1 MDSKD
6 LYYELHKS
14 VYGRVNVMT
23 RQTENGQMVVIYD
36 DHRWLLNVLF
46 YLYKLGEHYDLIYF
60 DAHDDAAECEKK
72 TILLEKIGVANL
84 NEATDKQFGAFVDF
98 DQREDDGGWLTTAME
113 LNLIGDI
120 VNIGN
125 RHSSNLSQMHGQY
138 TSEDG
143 VVHNVFELSKD
154 LGYELGCRGQ
164 LGDTCRERECRKL
177 RDFFGIEHF
186 YRRYGDMHVVRPY
199 VLDFD
204 LDFFTMSFND
214 EATHGWTP
222 KILKKHFPDHSEQDR
237 MLRDLIRDAK
247 VITICREPDYCGSL
261 GDSNRI
267 LEMLDRQ
274 YFEGCIGTDSSL

>member
-1 MDSKD
+1 MNPKK
-6 LYYELHKS
+6 LYYELNKS
-14 VYGRVNVMT
+14 VWGRVNVMT
-23 RQTENGQMVVIYD
+23 RQTENGQMIVLYD

-46 YLYKLGEHYDLIYF
+46 YLHKLGEHYDLIYF

-72 TILLEKIGVANL
+72 SALLEKIGVADL
-84 NEATDKQFGAFVDF
+84 KEATEKQFGAFVDF

-113 LNLIGDI
+113 LNLIGDV

-125 RHSSNLSQMHGQY
+125 RHSDNLMQMNGLY
-138 TSEDG
+138 TNEDG
-143 VVHNVFELSKD
+143 IVHHVFELSEN
-154 LGYELGCRGQ
+154 LEHELGCRGQ
-164 LGDTCRERECRKL
+164 LGDTCREEECRKL

-186 YRRYGDMHVVRPY
+186 YRRQCDMRVVRPY

-214 EATHGWTP
+214 EATHGWTT
-222 KILKKHFPDHSEQDR
+222 KILNKHFPNNSMPDW
-237 MLRDLIRDAK
+237 MLRDLIRDAM

-267 LEMLDRQ
+267 LEMLDQ
-274 YFEGCIGTDSSL
+274 YYFDGCIGTDSSL

>member
-6 LYYELHKS
+6 LYDELHKS

-46 YLYKLGEHYDLIYF
+46 YLYKLGEQYDLIYF

-98 DQREDDGGWLTTAME
+98 DQRTDDGGWLTTAME
-113 LNLIGDI
+113 LNLI
-120 VNIGN
+120 
-125 RHSSNLSQMHGQY
+125 
-138 TSEDG
+138 
-143 VVHNVFELSKD
+143 
-154 LGYELGCRGQ
+154 
-164 LGDTCRERECRKL
+164 
-177 RDFFGIEHF
+177 
-186 YRRYGDMHVVRPY
+186 
-199 VLDFD
+199 
-204 LDFFTMSFND
+204 
-214 EATHGWTP
+214 
-222 KILKKHFPDHSEQDR
+222 
-237 MLRDLIRDAK
+237 RDAQM
-247 VITICREPDYCGSL
+247 ITICREPDYCGSF

-267 LEMLDRQ
+267 LEMLDRY